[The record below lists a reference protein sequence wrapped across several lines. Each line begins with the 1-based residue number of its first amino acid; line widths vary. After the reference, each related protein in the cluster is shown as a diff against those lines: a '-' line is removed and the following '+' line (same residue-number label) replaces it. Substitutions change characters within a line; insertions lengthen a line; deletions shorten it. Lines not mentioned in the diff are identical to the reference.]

1 MNERLFLKILL
12 VLFSGLIAAELLLV
26 MLFGLR
32 LELILL
38 CFIIVTALTGILY
51 VGRLLSMEI
60 ADIDSV
66 SMRRAKQKSIDIMQD
81 RLKEYT
87 VDEEFLGASALGRE
101 KGNHQKQ
108 SSNKEYI
115 NSNVSTAPNTG
126 SIEEAIR
133 AHAGMYGGLRELL
146 KEMEKIDETSFDRLV
161 KKVGIGRVSRE
172 VVINRILQMLDEE
185 RDSTKSIAEEQPA
198 MPGFSLDRES
208 FDLYIQRNMSSSE
221 SEHESTDNG
230 FSVELDQEGLSRGT
244 GAMPEDF
251 SHDPQ
256 AVFSKLKKSGSNS

>member
-12 VLFSGLIAAELLLV
+12 VLFSGLIAVEMLLV

-38 CFIIVTALTGILY
+38 CFIIVIALTGILY
-51 VGRLLSMEI
+51 VGRLLSMEST
-60 ADIDSV
+60 DIDSV

-87 VDEEFLGASALGRE
+87 VDEEFLGATALSRE
-101 KGNHQKQ
+101 HGNHQKQ
-108 SSNKEYI
+108 SI
-115 NSNVSTAPNTG
+115 NEEHIDSKVYTAPNTG
-126 SIEEAIR
+126 SIAETIR
-133 AHAGMYGGLRELL
+133 AHAGIYGGLGELL
-146 KEMEKIDETSFDRLV
+146 KEIEKIDESSFDRLV

-172 VVINRILQMLDEE
+172 EVINRIIQMLDDE
-185 RDSTKSIAEEQPA
+185 RDVTKSIAEKQPA
-198 MPGFSLDRES
+198 LAGFSLDRES

-221 SEHESTDNG
+221 SEHESADKG

-251 SHDPQ
+251 SHDPK